1 VHSSVCGPDVT
12 LAQLREGGLEADV
25 VARRRGPLGP
35 LLTARVEMLESRGL
49 LRGREEEMLVIRAVA
64 PERQPDRQP
73 ARV

>member
-1 VHSSVCGPDVT
+1 
-12 LAQLREGGLEADV
+12 
-25 VARRRGPLGP
+25 
-35 LLTARVEMLESRGL
+35 LTARVEMLESRGL